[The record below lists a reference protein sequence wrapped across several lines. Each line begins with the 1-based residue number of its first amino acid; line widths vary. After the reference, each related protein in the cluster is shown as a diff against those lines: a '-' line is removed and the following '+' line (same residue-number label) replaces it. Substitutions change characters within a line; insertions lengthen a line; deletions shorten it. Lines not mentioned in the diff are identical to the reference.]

1 MLILYTDQNDDSRN
15 NFLSK
20 GVTSLLISFN
30 RVLLLDIQL
39 LSNVKTNI
47 TSTTHEF
54 RIGELPGDDQCLFSS
69 VIYLFDRSETIN
81 IKILRKKVANFIRQ
95 SKDID
100 DIPLLHSTDCQTRE
114 DYCHKIEEGTIGGS
128 EEEFRALADLYP
140 NNLFCVIS
148 KINNNENESF
158 IDISTYVK
166 DISSYK
172 KCIIIVHMSADHY
185 IPLYLY
191 DKINHEEERTN
202 FKYNDVAKKL
212 LGEFIQNTFNCKK
225 LK

>member
-1 MLILYTDQNDDSRN
+1 M
-15 NFLSK
+15 
-20 GVTSLLISFN
+20 ISFD
-30 RVLLLDIQL
+30 RVLLLGIQP

-47 TSTTHEF
+47 TNTTHEF
-54 RIGELPGDDQCLFSS
+54 RLGELPGDDQCLFPC
-69 VIYLFDRSETIN
+69 VIHLFDRSETIN
-81 IKILRKKVANFIRQ
+81 IKMLRKKVANFIRK

-100 DIPLLHSTDCQTRE
+100 DILLLYNTGCQTRE

-128 EEEFRALADLYP
+128 EAELRAVASLYP

-148 KINNNENESF
+148 KINNSENGPF
-158 IDISTYVK
+158 IYTSTYVK

-172 KCIIIVHMSADHY
+172 KCIIIAYDTEANNY

-202 FKYNDVAKKL
+202 FKYNDAVKKL
-212 LGEFIQNTFNCKK
+212 LEEFIQKTFNCKK